1 MNATTKMMK
10 NMKCLVA
17 EYRQTTTFK
26 LPLGLD
32 LENKNIVEEYWV
44 KWNTLTIKLEN
55 GETLTIAGSDC
66 EDDKKHPEE
75 TRLEDAEDW
84 GIEYDE
90 DEKPAYHI
98 CEYCEDNLV
107 DETNGK
113 NVCEECYEDNLVRR
127 CDHCDCIEVKDL
139 DDEFQIIVE
148 EEDGT
153 HICESC
159 IDEKEEEEDEEPE
172 EKPKIIQLCKSCEEE
187 VCVCEEEEPCI
198 ECGEKPKYDDGVCEE
213 CYEKITAISD
223 TESETPSDKSNQ
235 EEHNAN
241 NEGYDQFP
249 ERRVEGQ
256 RYYIDEKNNTYGVG
270 YTYTYDKQNDWWS
283 KHPNERLLDATK
295 ALALRNTEDLAF
307 SSGKLVRPNEKW
319 DDCCMSCGVQ
329 DSCINFCDDC
339 REIRNCEYVRDDG
352 LTDENYK
359 DALKDVMMPLRNTIE
374 YIEDRI
380 DDWMTYEEGERDIE
394 DLEFWKDIAEQ
405 IANRGLISRK

>member
-139 DDEFQIIVE
+139 DDEFQTIVE

-153 HICESC
+153 CICESC
-159 IDEKEEEEDEEPE
+159 IEEKEEEEEEEDEEPE
-172 EKPKIIQLCKSCEEE
+172 EKPK
-187 VCVCEEEEPCI
+187 EEPCI

-213 CYEKITAISD
+213 CYEKITAISDTESEDSD

-256 RYYIDEKNNTYGVG
+256 RYYINEENNTYGVG
-270 YTYTYDKQNDWWS
+270 YTYTYDKQNDWWN
-283 KHPNERLLDATK
+283 KHPNERLIDATK

-307 SSGKLVRPNEKW
+307 GSGILVRPNEKW

-329 DSCINFCDDC
+329 DSYKNFCDDC
-339 REIRNCEYVRDDG
+339 RDIRNCEYVRDDG
-352 LTDENYK
+352 LTDEEYK
-359 DALKDVMMPLRNTIE
+359 DSLKDVMMPLRNTINE
-374 YIEDRI
+374 IEDAI
-380 DDWMTYEEGERDIE
+380 DGWMTYEEGERNIE
-394 DLEFWKDIAEQ
+394 DLAFWEDIADRVMKRKL
-405 IANRGLISRK
+405 INRQ

>member
-55 GETLTIAGSDC
+55 GETLIIAGSDC

-127 CDHCDCIEVKDL
+127 CDHCDCIEVKDIEG
-139 DDEFQIIVE
+139 EFQDIVE

-159 IDEKEEEEDEEPE
+159 IEEKEEEEEEEDEEPE
-172 EKPKIIQLCKSCEEE
+172 EKPKEEPK
-187 VCVCEEEEPCI
+187 EEPCI
-198 ECGEKPKYDDGVCEE
+198 ESEE
-213 CYEKITAISD
+213 SD
-223 TESETPSDKSNQ
+223 TESEDSDTPSDKSNQ

-256 RYYIDEKNNTYGVG
+256 QYYINEENNTYGVG

-283 KHPNERLLDATK
+283 KHPNERLKDAYK

-307 SSGKLVRPNEKW
+307 GSGILHRPHYKDNE

-329 DSCINFCDDC
+329 ESYRNFCDDC
-339 REIRNCEYVRDDG
+339 RDIRNREYVRDDG
-352 LTDENYK
+352 LTDEEYK
-359 DALKDVMMPLRNTIE
+359 DGLKDVMMPLRNTINE
-374 YIEDRI
+374 IEDAI
-380 DDWMTYEEGERDIE
+380 DGWMTYEEGERNIE
-394 DLEFWKDIAEQ
+394 DLAFWEDIADRVMKRKL
-405 IANRGLISRK
+405 INRQ

>member
-1 MNATTKMMK
+1 
-10 NMKCLVA
+10 MKCLVA
-17 EYRQTTTFK
+17 EYKQTTTFK

-98 CEYCEDNLV
+98 CEYCEDKLV

-139 DDEFQIIVE
+139 DDEFQTIVE

-172 EKPKIIQLCKSCEEE
+172 EKPK
-187 VCVCEEEEPCI
+187 EEPCI
-198 ECGEKPKYDDGVCEE
+198 ESGSDTESED
-213 CYEKITAISD
+213 SD
-223 TESETPSDKSNQ
+223 TESETPSEKSNQ
-235 EEHNAN
+235 EEHNI
-241 NEGYDQFP
+241 NENYDQFP

-256 RYYIDEKNNTYGVG
+256 RYYIQEKEDEDGVRESG
-270 YTYTYDKQNDWWS
+270 GDTYTYDKQNDWWS
-283 KHPNERLLDATK
+283 KHPNERLIDATK
-295 ALALRNTEDLAF
+295 ELALRNTEDLAF
-307 SSGKLVRPNEKW
+307 GSGILVRPNDKW

-329 DSCINFCDDC
+329 DSYKNFCDDC
-339 REIRNCEYVRDDG
+339 RSIRNCEYVRDDG
-352 LTDENYK
+352 LTDEEYK
-359 DALKDVMMPLRNTIE
+359 DSLKDVMMPLRNTINE
-374 YIEDRI
+374 IEDVI
-380 DDWMTYEEGERDIE
+380 DGWMTYEEGERNIE
-394 DLEFWKDIAEQ
+394 DLAFWEDIADRVMKRKL
-405 IANRGLISRK
+405 INRQ

>member
-1 MNATTKMMK
+1 MMK

-159 IDEKEEEEDEEPE
+159 IDEKEEEEDEEDEEPE
-172 EKPKIIQLCKSCEEE
+172 EKPKEE
-187 VCVCEEEEPCI
+187 
-198 ECGEKPKYDDGVCEE
+198 PKYDTESED
-213 CYEKITAISD
+213 SD
-223 TESETPSDKSNQ
+223 TESE
-235 EEHNAN
+235 EEK
-241 NEGYDQFP
+241 DDVKTILFDDIDRFP

-256 RYYIDEKNNTYGVG
+256 QYYIQDDADEDTCGGGNGG
-270 YTYTYDKQNDWWS
+270 ATYTYDKQNDWWS
-283 KHPNERLLDATK
+283 KHPNERLKDAYK

-307 SSGKLVRPNEKW
+307 GSGILHRPHYEDNE

-329 DSCINFCDDC
+329 ESYKNFCDDC
-339 REIRNCEYVRDDG
+339 RDIRNREYVRDDG
-352 LTDENYK
+352 LTDEEYK
-359 DALKDVMMPLRNTIE
+359 DQLKDVMMPLRNTINE
-374 YIEDRI
+374 IEDAI
-380 DDWMTYEEGERDIE
+380 DGWMTYEEGERNIE
-394 DLEFWKDIAEQ
+394 DLEFWKDIADRVMKRKL
-405 IANRGLISRK
+405 INRQ

>member
-1 MNATTKMMK
+1 
-10 NMKCLVA
+10 MKCLVA
-17 EYRQTTTFK
+17 EYRQTTYFK

-32 LENKNIVEEYWV
+32 LENKVMVEEYWI

-55 GETLTIAGSDC
+55 GETLIIAGSDC

-90 DEKPAYHI
+90 DEKPKFHL

-113 NVCEECYEDNLVRR
+113 NVCEDCYEDTLVRR
-127 CDHCDCIEVKDL
+127 CDHCDCIEIKNI
-139 DDEFQIIVE
+139 DDEFQVIVE

-172 EKPKIIQLCKSCEEE
+172 E
-187 VCVCEEEEPCI
+187 PCI
-198 ECGEKPKYDDGVCEE
+198 DCGEKPKYDDGVCEE
-213 CYEKITAISD
+213 CYEKITADSD
-223 TESETPSDKSNQ
+223 SESSSSEESETD
-235 EEHNAN
+235 EEEKDNVKTILF
-241 NEGYDQFP
+241 EDIDRFP

-256 RYYIDEKNNTYGVG
+256 QYYIQDNDDEDTCGGGNGG
-270 YTYTYDKQNDWWS
+270 ATYTYDKQNDWWS
-283 KHPNERLLDATK
+283 KHPNDRLIDATK

-307 SSGKLVRPNEKW
+307 ASGKLHRPHYDCGSDN
-319 DDCCMSCGVQ
+319 CCMSCGVQ
-329 DSCINFCDDC
+329 ESYRNFCDEC
-339 REIRNCEYVRDDG
+339 REVRNREYVRDDG
-352 LTDENYK
+352 LTDEDYK
-359 DALKDVMMPLRNTIE
+359 DQLKDIMMPLRNTINE
-374 YIEDRI
+374 IEDRI

-405 IANRGLISRK
+405 IAERGLINRK